1 MAGQWASGR
10 ESVQGGVG
18 RDVQATRRGHASH
31 VGSDR
36 PGGKGRLR
44 EETWFSPRV
53 RQGFA
58 GSWAGVS
65 VQPRRREETSPD
77 LVGDEQTMLPQS
89 NSSVS

>member
-18 RDVQATRRGHASH
+18 RDV
-31 VGSDR
+31 
-36 PGGKGRLR
+36 RLR